1 MQMKNTQVMNRRNW
15 LVACVA
21 AVMLGCGGGIAPEGD
36 GTGDGNGSAS
46 AGDGGKLKVTATVN
60 MVGDLVR
67 QVGGEHVEVTEL
79 MGPGVDPHLYQATQA
94 DLSKLRKA
102 DVILYVG
109 MHLEG
114 KIQDTLEK
122 MNGQGRKHSVS
133 VTKDI
138 DKTTLLKDP
147 EAEEYPDPHIWF
159 EVPLWAQTVD
169 VVVETLSKA
178 DPANKADYEKN
189 GDATKDKMTELQT
202 WVADTIKDLPEEKRI
217 LVTSHD
223 AYSYFGR
230 AYGFKVVGLQGISTV
245 SEAGLAD
252 RTKLVD
258 FIKEQKVKAIF
269 VETSVSPEAIKAIA
283 SDAGVVIGGELFSDA
298 MGKLGQIKHGND
310 VGTYEGMI
318 KHNVSTIVNAL
329 K

>member
-1 MQMKNTQVMNRRNW
+1 MKHTLETIRRNW
-15 LVACVA
+15 LAACA
-21 AVMLGCGGGIAPEGD
+21 SAVMLGCGGGTAPEGD
-36 GTGDGNGSAS
+36 GNGST
-46 AGDGGKLKVTATVN
+46 GTRGGGKLKVAATVN
-60 MVGDLVR
+60 MVGDLAR
-67 QVGGEHVEVTEL
+67 QVGGEHVEVTEI
-79 MGPGVDPHLYQATQA
+79 MGPGVDPHDYDATQG

-122 MNGQGRKHSVS
+122 MDGQGGKYSISVA
-133 VTKDI
+133 KNI
-138 DKTTLLKDP
+138 AKNTLLKDP
-147 EAEEYPDPHIWF
+147 EAEEFPDPHIWF
-159 EVPLWAQTVD
+159 DVTLWAQTVD
-169 VVVETLSKA
+169 AVVEGFSKA
-178 DPANKADYEKN
+178 DPDNKAAYKKN
-189 GDATKDKMTELQT
+189 GKIAKGKMAELQT
-202 WVADTIKDLPEEKRI
+202 WVSDTLKELPEEKRI
-217 LVTSHD
+217 LITSHD
-223 AYSYFGR
+223 AYNYFGR

-298 MGKLGQIKHGND
+298 MGKLGQIEHGND

-318 KHNVSTIVNAL
+318 KHNMSTIVNAL

>member
-1 MQMKNTQVMNRRNW
+1 MRTVVMNLWARRSF
-15 LVACVA
+15 LVAGVSLLL
-21 AVMLGCGGGIAPEGD
+21 MGCSQPAEEAGGEGD
-36 GTGDGNGSAS
+36 SSSGNGAS
-46 AGDGGKLKVTATVN
+46 GKLKVTATVN
-60 MVGDLVR
+60 MVGDLAR
-67 QVGGEHVEVTEL
+67 QVGGDHVEVTEI
-79 MGPGVDPHLYQATQA
+79 MGPGVDPHDYDATQA
-94 DLSKLRKA
+94 DLSKLRQA

-114 KIQDTLEK
+114 KIQDTLEEMDGK
-122 MNGQGRKHSVS
+122 GGKLSISVAKN
-133 VTKDI
+133 V

-147 EAEEYPDPHIWF
+147 EAEEFPDPHIWF
-159 EVPLWAQTVD
+159 DVTLWTQTVD
-169 VVVETLSKA
+169 AVVEGLSKA
-178 DPANKADYEKN
+178 DPDHKSDYEKN
-189 GDATKDKMTELQT
+189 GEAAKAKMAELQT
-202 WVADTIKDLPEEKRI
+202 WVTDTLKDLPEEKRI

-223 AYSYFGR
+223 AYNYFGR

-298 MGKLGQIKHGND
+298 MGELGQIEHGND